1 MALHR
6 LTKLVIGVPDVD
18 AAVPFYADFGLA
30 HLGDGRFATTD
41 GGEQLELT
49 RRAPRGLI
57 ELGIGCDDPDDLD
70 RIGHDLASA
79 GIAHQR
85 HPGAVTVTDV
95 GSGVRARIS
104 IAPRYE
110 QAPAR
115 APLSNGPGESQRV
128 NERVPGTLRTAAV
141 RPRRL
146 GHVVVGST
154 DVEASERL
162 FIGVL
167 GFQVSDAVRNVG
179 KFVRC
184 STDHHNLMVSAA
196 PAQFMHH
203 TSWQVDD
210 VDEVGRGAAGMLAA
224 DPARHAWGLGR
235 HNVGGNFFWYLRDPA
250 GNYAEYYSDLDIITE
265 QLRWDVREWG
275 ARESVCAWGPKPPK
289 GFFRPD
295 DLAELMMKGDGG

>member
-6 LTKLVIGVPDVD
+6 LTKLVIGVPDV
-18 AAVPFYADFGLA
+18 AAAIPFYADFGLA

-110 QAPAR
+110 QAPAQT
-115 APLSNGPGESQRV
+115 PVSNGPGVNQRV

-154 DVEASERL
+154 AVEASERL
-162 FIGVL
+162 FIGIL

-196 PAQFMHH
+196 PAPFMHH

-265 QLRWDVREWG
+265 QLRWDVREWD

>member
-6 LTKLVIGVPDVD
+6 LTKLVIGVPDV
-18 AAVPFYADFGLA
+18 AAVIPFYADFGLA
-30 HLGDGRFATTD
+30 HLGDGRFATID

-49 RRAPRGLI
+49 SRPRRGLI
-57 ELGIGCDDPDDLD
+57 ELGIGCDDRDDLD
-70 RIGHDLASA
+70 RISHDLARA

-85 HPGAVTVTDV
+85 HSGAVTVTDQ
-95 GSGVRARIS
+95 GSGVRARIG
-104 IAPRYE
+104 IAARYQ
-110 QAPAR
+110 QAPAQ
-115 APLSNGPGESQRV
+115 APVSNGPGASPRV
-128 NERVPGTLRTAAV
+128 NERVPGTLRTSAV

-154 DVEASERL
+154 DVEASEHL
-162 FIGVL
+162 FIGIL

-250 GNYAEYYSDLDIITE
+250 GNYAEYYCDLDIITE

-289 GFFRPD
+289 GFFSPD

>member
-1 MALHR
+1 MPLHR
-6 LTKLVIGVPDVD
+6 LTKIVVGVPDVA

-41 GGEQLELT
+41 GGEQLELAS
-49 RRAPRGLI
+49 RARRGLI
-57 ELGIGCDDPDDLD
+57 ELGIGCDDAGDLD
-70 RIGHDLASA
+70 RISHDLAST

-85 HPGAVTVTDV
+85 HPDAVTVTDQ

-104 IAPRYE
+104 IASRYQQPPA
-110 QAPAR
+110 QAPA
-115 APLSNGPGESQRV
+115 SNGPGVSQRV

-162 FIGVL
+162 FIGIL

>member
-6 LTKLVIGVPDVD
+6 LTKLVVGVPDVD
-18 AAVPFYADFGLA
+18 AAIPFYTDFGLE
-30 HLGDGRFATTD
+30 HLGDGRFATVD
-41 GGEQLELT
+41 GGEQFELT
-49 RRAPRGLI
+49 RQRHRGLV

-70 RIGHDLASA
+70 RVSA
-79 GIAHQR
+79 ALQQAGFAFQR
-85 HPGAVTVTDV
+85 EPAAVMVTDA
-95 GSGVRARIS
+95 GSGVRARVS
-104 IAPRYE
+104 IADRYD
-110 QAPAR
+110 QHAGAIP
-115 APLSNGPGESQRV
+115 PSNGPGIDVRV
-128 NERVPGTLRTAAV
+128 NERAPGSVRRGGV

-154 DVEASERL
+154 DVEASEQL
-162 FIGVL
+162 FIGLL
-167 GFQVSDAVRNVG
+167 GFEVSDAIRQVG

-184 STDHHNLMVSAA
+184 STDHHNLMISAA

-210 VDEVGRGAAGMLAA
+210 IDEVGRGAAGMLAA
-224 DPARHAWGLGR
+224 DPARHVWGLGR

-265 QLRWDVREWG
+265 ALRWEPGDWG
-275 ARESVCAWGPKPPK
+275 GRESLCAWGPAPPK

-295 DLAELMMKGDGG
+295 DLAELMMKGEG